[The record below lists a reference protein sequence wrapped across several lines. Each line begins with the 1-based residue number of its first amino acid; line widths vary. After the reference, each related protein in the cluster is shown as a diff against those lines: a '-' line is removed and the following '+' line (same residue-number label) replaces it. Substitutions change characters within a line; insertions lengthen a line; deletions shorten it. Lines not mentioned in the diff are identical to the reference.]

1 MAHGKKSMQKN
12 GKFNNMKATYKR
24 IYPNVSKSE
33 CHLEG
38 SITTKELRTMMHILG
53 LNPTETELQDII
65 GEVDTDGSSGSF
77 DFHEFLRLIVR

>member
-1 MAHGKKSMQKN
+1 MEKFWVDASSDFDGGAGKKSMQKN
-12 GKFNNMKATYKR
+12 GKFNNMKAA
-24 IYPNVSKSE
+24 
-33 CHLEG
+33 LAG

-53 LNPTETELQDII
+53 LNPTEAELQDII